1 MLTTSRR
8 VSSRVA
14 IASLLIPWA
23 AMRIIFA
30 RWTSHYGN
38 VYFSALRLSSPAS
51 SADRSI
57 RYGLTLGTGEPSAR
71 LVAKMPYVSVF
82 SVFQTLGTKSSTWID
97 SLLGRWDCCLPAT
110 RIGEEGLFL
119 VDSGCCAASGL
130 GPDAA

>member
-1 MLTTSRR
+1 
-8 VSSRVA
+8 VA
-14 IASLLIPWA
+14 ISSLLIPWA

-57 RYGLTLGTGEPSAR
+57 RYGLTLGMGEPSAR
-71 LVAKMPYVSVF
+71 LVAKMPYV

-97 SLLGRWDCCLPAT
+97 SLLGRWDCCLQAT
-110 RIGEEGLFL
+110 GRGEEGLFL